1 MAEIKLNIGDP
12 KSKKTLTKAIVDN
25 AADTFMNKKIGDKV
39 HGDSFDFP
47 GYEFEITGGSDN
59 AGFPMR
65 KDVKGTMRKKILL
78 VKGVGLRGNTK
89 GRKVRKSVAGNT
101 VYAKTAQ
108 INLKVLKHGSTP
120 LFAAAEEKKEAKK
133 E

>member
-12 KSKKTLTKAIVDN
+12 KSKKTITKAVSDN
-25 AADTFMNKKIGDKV
+25 ETSVFMNKKIGDKV
-39 HGDSFDFP
+39 NGDSFGLG

-65 KDVKGTMRKKILL
+65 KDVKGIMRKRILM
-78 VKGVGLRGNTK
+78 VSGTGLRKNVE

-108 INLKVLKHGSTP
+108 INLKVLKHGHTP
-120 LFAAAEEKKEAKK
+120 LFEEKTEEKKA
-133 E
+133 

>member
-12 KSKKTLTKAIVDN
+12 KSKKTITKAIADN
-25 AADTFMNKKIGDKV
+25 AQDAFMGKMIGDKIA
-39 HGDSFDFP
+39 GDSFDLP

-65 KDVKGTMRKKILL
+65 KDVKGTARKKILI
-78 VKGVGLRGNTK
+78 VGGVGLRQNLK

-108 INLKVLKHGSTP
+108 INLKVLKHGKTP
-120 LFAAAEEKKEAKK
+120 LFEEKAEEKKAE
-133 E
+133 

>member
-12 KSKKTLTKAIVDN
+12 KSKKTITKAINDSDAEV
-25 AADTFMNKKIGDKV
+25 FMNKKIGDKV
-39 HGDSFDFP
+39 HGDTVGFA

-65 KDVKGTMRKKILL
+65 RDVKGTARKKILL
-78 VKGVGLRGNTK
+78 VSGVGLRGNLK

-101 VYAKTAQ
+101 VYQKTAQ
-108 INLKVLKHGSTP
+108 INLKVLKHGKTP
-120 LFAAAEEKKEAKK
+120 LFEEKAEEKAEKTE
-133 E
+133 

>member
-12 KSKKTLTKAIVDN
+12 KSKRTITKAITDYETDV
-25 AADTFMNKKIGDKV
+25 FMNKKIGDKV
-39 HGDSFDFP
+39 HGDSFGLS

-65 KDVKGTMRKKILL
+65 KDVKGIMRKKILI
-78 VKGVGLRGNTK
+78 VGGVGLRSNLK

-108 INLKVLKHGSTP
+108 INLKVLKHGSAP
-120 LFAAAEEKKEAKK
+120 LFVPKEEKKE
-133 E
+133 

>member
-1 MAEIKLNIGDP
+1 MEIKLNIGDP
-12 KSKKTLTKAIVDN
+12 KSKRTITKTVVDN
-25 AADTFMNKKIGDKV
+25 ATEVFLDKKIGDKLF
-39 HGDSFDFP
+39 GDSFDLA

-65 KDVKGTMRKKILL
+65 RDVKGIARKRILM
-78 VKGVGLRGNTK
+78 VKGVGLRANVR

-108 INLKVLKHGSTP
+108 INLKVLKHGSAP
-120 LFAAAEEKKEAKK
+120 LFEAKEEKKE
-133 E
+133 

>member
-12 KSKKTLTKAIVDN
+12 KSKKTLTKAITDS
-25 AADTFMNKKIGDKV
+25 DIDPFMGKKIGDKV
-39 HGDSFDFP
+39 HGDSFGLH

-65 KDVKGTMRKKILL
+65 KDVKGTARKKILL
-78 VKGVGLRGNTK
+78 VSGVGLRGNTK

-101 VYAKTAQ
+101 IFQKTAQ

-120 LFAAAEEKKEAKK
+120 LFEKKEEEKKN
-133 E
+133 